1 MRLQANR
8 VLGASAAI
16 LGLLLGW
23 RILPV
28 GQTAGAPPAPGPV
41 SSQGRSSPTLV
52 GAPASRA
59 PPTPGAVNAAAPAAE
74 SLALEL
80 EVLRLSLLERFGSR
94 LHEPSVQ
101 LRMLEQLMRYFQT
114 RSPDR
119 WREELQTFLRRAFP
133 GQYEALATLLRDRLD
148 YEKWVKDNDT
158 YLRGLDSKQRRAAVW
173 DARNRLFGKETA
185 QSLWASELKHQALV
199 DALQVIDARQDL
211 PLSEK
216 LSAYKARLGEVYGD
230 GAPAQLARHS
240 QETMNR
246 FLALPSVQREL
257 TGMTPAERARSL
269 WAVRQEMG
277 LNDEAL
283 RRWDALD
290 QTRDARW
297 EAGLR
302 YMAERATLAR
312 ALSGDALEA
321 RLQEVRARYFGTE
334 ADVIAQ
340 EEASGLFRFTRPRQW
355 GRN

>member
-1 MRLQANR
+1 MSVQAKR
-8 VLGASAAI
+8 MLGTSAVI

-23 RILPV
+23 RLLPL
-28 GQTAGAPPAPGPV
+28 GQT
-41 SSQGRSSPTLV
+41 S
-52 GAPASRA
+52 GAPADAGTVRA
-59 PPTPGAVNAAAPAAE
+59 QGRGRPALVGGPSGRPPMPGAVNAAAPVAE
-74 SLALEL
+74 PLDEEL
-80 EVLRLSLLERFGSR
+80 EVLRLSLLDRFGSR
-94 LHEPSVQ
+94 LDEPAVQ
-101 LRMLEQLMRYFQT
+101 LRMLEQLMRYFQA
-114 RSPDR
+114 RSPDQ
-119 WREELQTFLRRAFP
+119 WREELQTFLRKAFP
-133 GQYEALATLLRDRLD
+133 SQYEALAALLRDRMD

-185 QSLWASELKHQALV
+185 HRLWDSELKHQALV

-230 GAPAQLARHS
+230 EAPAHLARHP
-240 QETMNR
+240 QESMNR

-257 TGMTPAERARSL
+257 TGMSPAERARSL
-269 WAVRQEMG
+269 WAVRQELG
-277 LNDEAL
+277 LDDEAL

-312 ALSGDALEA
+312 TLSSDALEA

>member
-1 MRLQANR
+1 MRRQAKQ
-8 VLGASAAI
+8 VLLGTSAAV
-16 LGLLLGW
+16 LALSVGW
-23 RILPV
+23 RLIPL
-28 GQTAGAPPAPGPV
+28 GQTSDAAPAPPRAGT
-41 SSQGRSSPTLV
+41 GRPL
-52 GAPASRA
+52 RA
-59 PPTPGAVNAAAPAAE
+59 PQAHPPPGAGAAAPSAAPVPE
-74 SLALEL
+74 PLDVEL
-80 EVLRLSLLERFGSR
+80 EVLRLALLERFGSR

-119 WREELQTFLRRAFP
+119 WREELQTFLRQAFP
-133 GQYEALATLLRDRLD
+133 SQYEALAALLRDRLD
-148 YEKWVKDNDT
+148 YEKWVKDNDA
-158 YLRGLDSKQRRAAVW
+158 YLRALDPKQRRAAVW

-185 QSLWASELKHQALV
+185 QRLWASELKHQALV
-199 DALQVIDARQDL
+199 DALQVIDSRQDL

-216 LSAYKARLGEVYGD
+216 LSAYKARLREVYGD
-230 GAPAQLARHS
+230 EAPAYLARHP

-257 TGMTPAERARSL
+257 TDMTPAERARSL
-269 WAVRQEMG
+269 WAVRREMG
-277 LNDEAL
+277 LDDEAL

-297 EAGLR
+297 EAGLQ

-312 ALSGDALEA
+312 TLSGDALEA
-321 RLQEVRARYFGTE
+321 RLREVRARYFGAE